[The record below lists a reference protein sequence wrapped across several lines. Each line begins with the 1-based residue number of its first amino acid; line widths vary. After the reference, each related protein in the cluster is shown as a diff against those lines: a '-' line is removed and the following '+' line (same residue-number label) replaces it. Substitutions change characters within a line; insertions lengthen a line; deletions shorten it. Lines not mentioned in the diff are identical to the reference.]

1 MQVVSRGTNDQAVEE
16 FGGLFGV
23 VAQLFHVEQSLAL
36 AQVLSVS
43 RQEGQGIGN
52 FSLET
57 RSRPD
62 QS

>member
-16 FGGLFGV
+16 FERLFGV
-23 VAQLFHVEQSLAL
+23 IAQLFHVEQSPVL

-43 RQEGQGIGN
+43 RQMRLGVGN
-52 FSLET
+52 GSLEA

-62 QS
+62 